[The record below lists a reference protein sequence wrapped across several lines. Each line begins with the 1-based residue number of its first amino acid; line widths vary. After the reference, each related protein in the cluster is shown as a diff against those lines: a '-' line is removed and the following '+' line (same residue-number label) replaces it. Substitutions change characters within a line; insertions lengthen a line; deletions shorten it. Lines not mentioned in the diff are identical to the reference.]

1 MSARPGKKGQ
11 EEPLTAQPVQAGD
24 DVVIAIVQET
34 EAAGEMAD
42 ESELRA
48 IIRAQGEHIAALE
61 LRVEQLAE
69 SIDTIERMVGRA
81 IEQPMTIE
89 QFEAAIKANVR
100 EFMVL
105 RDCRHTRIYM
115 RAGTVLDAR
124 DYDMNMLA
132 DLIKHG
138 RLQVRPKAS

>member
-11 EEPLTAQPVQAGD
+11 EEPLTAQPIQAGD
-24 DVVIAIVQET
+24 DVVIAIVQE
-34 EAAGEMAD
+34 AAEESTD
-42 ESELRA
+42 DDSELRA

-69 SIDTIERMVGRA
+69 SLATIERMVGRA
-81 IEQPMTIE
+81 IEQPMNIE
-89 QFEAAIKANVR
+89 QFEAAIKAGVR

-124 DYDMNMLA
+124 DYDMNMLD

>member
-11 EEPLTAQPVQAGD
+11 EEPLTAQPIQAGD
-24 DVVIAIVQET
+24 DVVIAIVQE
-34 EAAGEMAD
+34 AAEESTD
-42 ESELRA
+42 DDSELRA

-69 SIDTIERMVGRA
+69 SLATIERMVGRA
-81 IEQPMTIE
+81 IEQPMNIE
-89 QFEAAIKANVR
+89 QFEAAIKAGVR

>member
-11 EEPLTAQPVQAGD
+11 EEPLTAQPIQAGD
-24 DVVIAIVQET
+24 DVVIAIVQE
-34 EAAGEMAD
+34 AAEESTD
-42 ESELRA
+42 DDSELRA

-69 SIDTIERMVGRA
+69 SFATIERMVGRA
-81 IEQPMTIE
+81 IEQPMNIE
-89 QFEAAIKANVR
+89 QFEAAIKAGVR

>member
-11 EEPLTAQPVQAGD
+11 EEPLTAQPIQAGD
-24 DVVIAIVQET
+24 DVVIAIVQD
-34 EAAGEMAD
+34 AAEESTD
-42 ESELRA
+42 DDSELRA

-69 SIDTIERMVGRA
+69 SLATIERMVGRA
-81 IEQPMTIE
+81 IDQPMNIE
-89 QFEAAIKANVR
+89 QFEAAIKAGVR

-115 RAGTVLDAR
+115 RAGTSMDVR
-124 DYDMNMLA
+124 DYDMNVVA

-138 RLQVRPKAS
+138 RLHVRPKAS

>member
-1 MSARPGKKGQ
+1 MTTLA
-11 EEPLTAQPVQAGD
+11 AQATVRDGPNDQ
-24 DVVIAIVQET
+24 
-34 EAAGEMAD
+34 GEMFD
-42 ESELRA
+42 RA
-48 IIRAQGEHIAALE
+48 AAYL
-61 LRVEQLAE
+61 
-69 SIDTIERMVGRA
+69 D
-81 IEQPMTIE
+81 
-89 QFEAAIKANVR
+89 IKAGVR